1 MSRQTTIQVPDAIR
15 KGSVRV
21 LVGDD
26 FDNLTDIGALRNPVI
41 TSMAENQSIEFDNVD
56 ALEKFVK
63 GKDFQITFDLAEIN
77 FDNLAILDAGMINY
91 TTVAGV
97 IVNNATQLIV
107 SGDWNYN
114 KFIKIANQNGDG
126 SAITIDSVTGGTDGL
141 LVEDTDYYTGQNEAG
156 EYGIFIID
164 STDVTTL
171 AQNITIQYDYTPN
184 ASKKLTFNEDGDKT
198 LKCMRIVNTDNDGN
212 EFRIDI
218 EEGTNFAPIS
228 IDFAGDEEDDVAI
241 LPVDFQGKIVE
252 WVDEQQT
259 V

>member
-1 MSRQTTIQVPDAIR
+1 MSRQTTIQVPTAIR

-21 LVGDD
+21 LVGDS
-26 FDNLTDIGALRNPVI
+26 FDALTDIGALRNPVI

-77 FDNLAILDAGMINY
+77 LDNLAVLDAGMINL
-91 TTVAGV
+91 TTVAAAPVAGAEQV
-97 IVNNATQLIV
+97 VA
-107 SGDWNYN
+107 SGAWNYN
-114 KFIKIANQNGDG
+114 TFIKIANQMGDG
-126 SAITIDSVTGGTDGL
+126 TSPTVNSVTGGTDGA
-141 LVEDTDYYTGQNEAG
+141 LVEDTDFYVGQNAQG
-156 EYGIFIID
+156 EWGIFVID

-171 AQNITIQYDYTPN
+171 AQTLTIDYDYTPN

-198 LKCMRIVNTDNDGN
+198 LKCMRIINEDNNGN
-212 EFRIDI
+212 QFRIDI

-252 WVDEQQT
+252 WVDEQSAA
-259 V
+259 